1 MSELNKNIT
10 GSDVRIEFLEL
21 VSPFYTFDLQPF
33 FIEMNVYED
42 LYSPSLTMDIV
53 LNDSINLPQKVPILG
68 EEYLNFSFASSSIG
82 GDTGIGGDEI
92 NPGPMYVTS
101 ITDRHITKDKQQV
114 YILHLTSEQ
123 SIVNYNTS
131 ISRSFRSKPI
141 SQIVETILNDYIDPR
156 VEGNDFVVEE
166 TDGLEHVVIPNW
178 KPFDAI
184 NWLAKLAINKKNIPS
199 FLFWESIGVTYFKSV
214 ETLLEQESKHKF
226 ILKPLKGDPSSVVAS
241 TASGITPLSSLEIIN
256 QFDIPHNITVGLY
269 ASKLI
274 THDIVRKK
282 IEQTTYGLNQAFGS
296 EIAHTD
302 EFMPIS
308 SEDTYYEVVDRQNYA
323 PQKHVVEGENL
334 QSFFDSNIKLK
345 TKHDR
350 LYCKNVGDL
359 YDNNV
364 ENILLKRNALIN
376 GLNQIKLQ
384 ITFSG
389 LSFLRVGFTVE
400 IDVPSPEV
408 VIEEKAGEVK
418 NKDDMVDKMLSGT
431 YLITALKHTVIMQDG
446 KPQYGMTAEVTK
458 DGLGDV
464 PAYGEKT

>member
-1 MSELNKNIT
+1 MSETNKNIS
-10 GSDVRIEFLEL
+10 GSDVTIEFLEL
-21 VSPFYTFDLQPF
+21 VSPFYTFDLQPY
-33 FIEMNVYED
+33 FIEMNIYED

-53 LNDSINLPQKVPILG
+53 LNDSVNLPQKVPILG
-68 EEYLNFSFASSSIG
+68 EEYLNFSFASKSIG

-92 NPGPMYVTS
+92 NPGYMYVTS

-123 SIVNYNTS
+123 SIINYNTS
-131 ISRSFRSKPI
+131 ISRSFRGKLI
-141 SQIVETILNDYIDPR
+141 SEIAETLLNDYIDS
-156 VEGNDFVVEE
+156 GNDFVIEQ

-178 KPFDAI
+178 KPFKAI
-184 NWLAKLAINKKNIPS
+184 NWLTKLAVNTKNIPS

-226 ILKPLKGDPSSVVAS
+226 ILKPTTDDKAAVA
-241 TASGITPLSSLEIIN
+241 TASGITPLTSLEIIN
-256 QFDIPHNITVGLY
+256 QFDIPHNITIGLY
-269 ASKLI
+269 SSKLI

-308 SEDTYYEVVDRQNYA
+308 SEDTYYEVADRQNYA
-323 PQKHVVEGENL
+323 PQKNNVEGENI
-334 QSFFDSNIKLK
+334 QSFFDSNIRLK
-345 TKHDR
+345 TKHDK
-350 LYCKNVGDL
+350 LYCKHAGDL

-389 LSFLRVGFTVE
+389 LSFLRVGFTVD

-418 NKDDMVDKMLSGT
+418 NKEEMVDKMLSGT
-431 YLITALKHTVIMQDG
+431 YLITALKHSVIMQDG

-464 PAYGEKT
+464 PAYGEK

>member
-1 MSELNKNIT
+1 
-10 GSDVRIEFLEL
+10 
-21 VSPFYTFDLQPF
+21 
-33 FIEMNVYED
+33 
-42 LYSPSLTMDIV
+42 
-53 LNDSINLPQKVPILG
+53 
-68 EEYLNFSFASSSIG
+68 
-82 GDTGIGGDEI
+82 
-92 NPGPMYVTS
+92 
-101 ITDRHITKDKQQV
+101 
-114 YILHLTSEQ
+114 
-123 SIVNYNTS
+123 
-131 ISRSFRSKPI
+131 
-141 SQIVETILNDYIDPR
+141 
-156 VEGNDFVVEE
+156 
-166 TDGLEHVVIPNW
+166 
-178 KPFDAI
+178 
-184 NWLAKLAINKKNIPS
+184 
-199 FLFWESIGVTYFKSV
+199 
-214 ETLLEQESKHKF
+214 
-226 ILKPLKGDPSSVVAS
+226 
-241 TASGITPLSSLEIIN
+241 
-256 QFDIPHNITVGLY
+256 
-269 ASKLI
+269 
-274 THDIVRKK
+274 
-282 IEQTTYGLNQAFGS
+282 
-296 EIAHTD
+296 
-302 EFMPIS
+302 MPIS

>member
-1 MSELNKNIT
+1 MSETNKNIS
-10 GSDVRIEFLEL
+10 GSDVTIEFLEL
-21 VSPFYTFDLQPF
+21 VSPFYTFDLQPY
-33 FIEMNVYED
+33 FIEMNIYED

-53 LNDSINLPQKVPILG
+53 LNDSVNLPQKVPILG
-68 EEYLNFSFASSSIG
+68 EEYLNFSFASKSIG

-92 NPGPMYVTS
+92 NPGYMYVTS

-123 SIVNYNTS
+123 SIINYNTS
-131 ISRSFRSKPI
+131 ISRSFRGKLI
-141 SQIVETILNDYIDPR
+141 SEIAETLLNDYIDS
-156 VEGNDFVVEE
+156 GNDFVIEQ

-178 KPFDAI
+178 KPFKAI
-184 NWLAKLAINKKNIPS
+184 NWLTKLAVNTKNIPS

-226 ILKPLKGDPSSVVAS
+226 ILKPTTDDKAAVA
-241 TASGITPLSSLEIIN
+241 TASGITPLTSLEIIN
-256 QFDIPHNITVGLY
+256 QFDIPHNITIGLY
-269 ASKLI
+269 SSKLI

-308 SEDTYYEVVDRQNYA
+308 SEDTYYEVADRQNYA
-323 PQKHVVEGENL
+323 PQKNTVEGENI
-334 QSFFDSNIKLK
+334 QSFFDSKISLK
-345 TKHDR
+345 TKHDK
-350 LYCKNVGDL
+350 LYCKHAGDL

-389 LSFLRVGFTVE
+389 ISFLRVGFTVD

-418 NKDDMVDKMLSGT
+418 NKEEMVDKMLSGT
-431 YLITALKHTVIMQDG
+431 YLITALKHSVIMQDG

-464 PAYGEKT
+464 PAYGEK

>member
-1 MSELNKNIT
+1 MSETNKNIS
-10 GSDVRIEFLEL
+10 GSDVTIEFLEL
-21 VSPFYTFDLQPF
+21 VSPFYTFDLQPY
-33 FIEMNVYED
+33 FIEMNIYED

-53 LNDSINLPQKVPILG
+53 LNDSVNLPQKVPILG
-68 EEYLNFSFASSSIG
+68 EEYLNFSFASKSIG

-92 NPGPMYVTS
+92 NPGYMYVTS

-123 SIVNYNTS
+123 SIINYNTS
-131 ISRSFRSKPI
+131 ISRSFRGKLI
-141 SQIVETILNDYIDPR
+141 SEIAETLLNDYIDS
-156 VEGNDFVVEE
+156 GNDFVIEQ

-178 KPFDAI
+178 KPFKAI
-184 NWLAKLAINKKNIPS
+184 NWLTKLAVNTKNIPS

-226 ILKPLKGDPSSVVAS
+226 ILKPTTDDKAAVA
-241 TASGITPLSSLEIIN
+241 TASGITPLTSLEIIN
-256 QFDIPHNITVGLY
+256 QFDIPHNITIGLY
-269 ASKLI
+269 SSKLI

-308 SEDTYYEVVDRQNYA
+308 SEDTYYEVADRQNYA
-323 PQKHVVEGENL
+323 PQKNNVEGENI
-334 QSFFDSNIKLK
+334 QSFFDSNIRLK
-345 TKHDR
+345 TKHDK
-350 LYCKNVGDL
+350 LYCKNVSDL

-389 LSFLRVGFTVE
+389 ISFLRVGFTVD

-418 NKDDMVDKMLSGT
+418 NKEEMVDKMLSGT
-431 YLITALKHTVIMQDG
+431 YLITALKHSVIMQDG

-464 PAYGEKT
+464 PAYGEK